1 MKLNHLNL
9 SVTDPILSQRF
20 LSKYFGLAP
29 AGNPNDKICFL
40 QDDNGLVL
48 TLTSVALAGETEIKY
63 PGNFH
68 IGFIQPSEADVD
80 RINQQLRADGYEVPD
95 PSRQHGSWTFYF
107 EAPGGF
113 TVEVLA

>member
-9 SVTDPILSQRF
+9 SVTDTLLAQSF
-20 LSKYFGLAP
+20 LAKHFGLVVMGKP
-29 AGNPNDKICFL
+29 SDKICFL

-48 TLTSVALAGETEIKY
+48 TLTSMELGGESRIQY
-63 PGNFH
+63 PANFH
-68 IGFIQPSEADVD
+68 IGFIQPDEAEVD
-80 RINQQLRADGYEVPD
+80 RINRQLKADGYQVPD

-113 TVEVLA
+113 TVEVMG